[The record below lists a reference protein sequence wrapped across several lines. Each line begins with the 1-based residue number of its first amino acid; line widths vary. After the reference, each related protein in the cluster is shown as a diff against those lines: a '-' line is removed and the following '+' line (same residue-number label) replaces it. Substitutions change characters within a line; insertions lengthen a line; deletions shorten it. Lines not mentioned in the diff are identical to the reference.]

1 MPNRRRSARA
11 RRWTVGVLLTGALP
25 AFLYLAITGLD
36 SEDPQGATPTAA
48 SSQPA
53 ATPSP
58 TAAAVTPQ
66 TPSPRPTAT
75 AAPTSDRGDALVT
88 LDTIPVKG
96 RAPKTGYDRDQFGPA
111 WADIDGNGCD
121 TRNDILARDLG
132 EMVRDD
138 DACTVLS
145 GLLAGPYSAEWI
157 RFVRGEATSAIVQ
170 VDHVVSLSDAWQKG
184 AQQLDPIQRQ
194 RFANDPLNLL
204 AVSGPL
210 NQQKGDGD
218 AATWLPANRSFWCP
232 YVARQVAV
240 KARYDLW
247 VTAAERDAMARVLS
261 RCPNEPLPTGSGTTG
276 VVPSGPRPAAGSP
289 SLTTAGTGADTGASA
304 SPGSRPDGAYSTC
317 TAARD
322 AGAAPVRRGDPGYGP
337 HLDRDGDG
345 IACE

>member
-1 MPNRRRSARA
+1 MGIL
-11 RRWTVGVLLTGALP
+11 VTGALP

-36 SEDPQGATPTAA
+36 GEDPQAATPTTAT
-48 SSQPA
+48 SQPA

-58 TAAAVTPQ
+58 TAATVTPQTPQ

-75 AAPTSDRGDALVT
+75 AAPTIDRGEALAA
-88 LDTIPVKG
+88 LDTLPVKG

-111 WADIDGNGCD
+111 WADVDGNGCD
-121 TRNDILARDLG
+121 TRNDILARDLLDA
-132 EMVRDD
+132 VRETDR
-138 DACTVLS
+138 CTVRS
-145 GLLAGPYSAEWI
+145 GLLPGPYSAEWI
-157 RFVRGEATSAIVQ
+157 RFVRGETTSAMVQ

-184 AQQLDPIQRQ
+184 AQQLSPLQRQ

-204 AVSGPL
+204 AVSGAL

-247 VTAAERDAMARVLS
+247 VTAAERDAMSRILS
-261 RCPNEPLPTGSGTTG
+261 RCPNQPLPTGSETTS
-276 VVPSGPRPAAGSP
+276 VVPSGPPPVANSVSQGDP
-289 SLTTAGTGADTGASA
+289 GTSDEQGAS
-304 SPGSRPDGAYSTC
+304 SGPGQPDGAFTNC
-317 TAARD
+317 TAARE
-322 AGAAPVRRGDPGYGP
+322 AGAAPVRRGDPGYGL

>member
-1 MPNRRRSARA
+1 MPKRPRSARA
-11 RRWTVGVLLTGALP
+11 RRWTVGVLITGALP
-25 AFLYLAITGLD
+25 AFVYLAITGLD
-36 SEDPQGATPTAA
+36 GEDPQATPTPTTAT
-48 SSQPA
+48 SQPA

-58 TAAAVTPQ
+58 TATGTPQ
-66 TPSPRPTAT
+66 TPSPPPTAT
-75 AAPTSDRGDALVT
+75 AAPTNDRSDALVA
-88 LDTIPVKG
+88 LDAIPVKG

-111 WADIDGNGCD
+111 WADVDGNGCD
-121 TRNDILARDLG
+121 TRNDILARDLS
-132 EMVRDD
+132 EIVRDD
-138 DACTVLS
+138 DACTVRS

-184 AQQLDPIQRQ
+184 AQQLSPVQRQ

-204 AVSGPL
+204 AVSGSL

-247 VTAAERDAMARVLS
+247 VTAAERDAMARILS
-261 RCPNEPLPTGSGTTG
+261 RCPDQPLPTGSETTA
-276 VVPSGPRPAAGSP
+276 VVPSGPPPAAGSL
-289 SLTTAGTGADTGASA
+289 SQS
-304 SPGSRPDGAYSTC
+304 SPGTSDEQGSSSGPGRPDGAFTNC
-317 TAARD
+317 TAARE
-322 AGAAPVRRGDPGYGP
+322 AGAAPVRRGDPGYGL